1 LKYFFQIK
9 KLQLKEHGLNL
20 KVKENEGLLWI
31 FWGSTCKLRWMREKW
46 KKKENSTGAKSNR
59 ITMHVPSK
67 KEKNIETNQ
76 MTQWNNNF
84 DHLINPHMLSEGNKT
99 SHVINFFI
107 FVLFFIDQITI
118 LPPGSNKYYEKTFLK
133 LQKKPWSHIIR
144 ISFPGAIGSLHY
156 YLKSKKPK
164 IK

>member
-1 LKYFFQIK
+1 MKIISNLKYFFQIK

-99 SHVINFFI
+99 SHVINF
-107 FVLFFIDQITI
+107 LFSFYFLLIKLPYCPRDQINI
-118 LPPGSNKYYEKTFLK
+118 M
-133 LQKKPWSHIIR
+133 KKPSWNYKKSPEAILSEFHFLEQLDHYTII
-144 ISFPGAIGSLHY
+144 
-156 YLKSKKPK
+156 
-164 IK
+164 